1 LIRQGVDKKN
11 QQVTAVWYKW
21 QFREQLNVLP
31 SINFSVGWQLG
42 ASKTACL
49 PSPAHHLPNPPSPST
64 QLAPPKVWIIQL
76 SYLCPMNTLADIAEF
91 KASPELIE
99 RLYNDSILKTYHEG
113 DIILNENAY
122 IRAIPIVTKGS
133 IKVIRTEEDGR
144 EILLY
149 YIKAGESCIMS
160 FLGGMHNE
168 TSKVRA
174 EVEEDAEILFLP
186 MEKVGEYIREYP
198 QWLDY
203 IFRLY
208 HKRFEELLTI
218 INAIAFKKVDERLL
232 ALLHKKADLTGNHT
246 ILVTHEQLANEL
258 GTARVVVSRLL
269 KQLEE
274 NGQLQLG
281 RNKIKLL

>member
-1 LIRQGVDKKN
+1 MEH
-11 QQVTAVWYKW
+11 TAGREALPLSPDLTSELYKY
-21 QFREQLNVLP
+21 
-31 SINFSVGWQLG
+31 SI
-42 ASKTACL
+42 
-49 PSPAHHLPNPPSPST
+49 
-64 QLAPPKVWIIQL
+64 
-76 SYLCPMNTLADIAEF
+76 E
-91 KASPELIE
+91 
-99 RLYNDSILKTYHEG
+99 KTYTAG
-113 DIILNENAY
+113 STILNEDAH
-122 IRAIPIVTKGS
+122 IRSIPIVVKGS
-133 IKVIRTEEDGR
+133 LRVIRTEEDGR

-186 MEKVGEYIREYP
+186 MDKVSLFIKEYP

-208 HKRFEELLTI
+208 HKRFEELLEI
-218 INAIAFKKVDERLL
+218 VNAIAFKKVDERLL
-232 ALLHKKADLTGNHT
+232 NLLYKKQELIGNKT
-246 ILVTHEQLANEL
+246 LNITHEQLANEL

-274 NGQLQLG
+274 IGKVKLG
-281 RNKIKLL
+281 RNKISLM

>member
-1 LIRQGVDKKN
+1 M
-11 QQVTAVWYKW
+11 
-21 QFREQLNVLP
+21 
-31 SINFSVGWQLG
+31 
-42 ASKTACL
+42 
-49 PSPAHHLPNPPSPST
+49 NPLQEIS
-64 QLAPPKVWIIQL
+64 
-76 SYLCPMNTLADIAEF
+76 EF
-91 KASPELIE
+91 KTSPELIAK
-99 RLYNDSILKTYHEG
+99 LYECGIQKNYKAGS
-113 DIILNENAY
+113 IILNENAH
-122 IRAIPIVTKGS
+122 IRSIPIVTKGVM
-133 IKVIRTEEDGR
+133 KVFRMEDDGR

-168 TSKVRA
+168 TSKVKA

-186 MEKVGEYIREYP
+186 MEKVSLFIKEYP

-208 HKRFEELLTI
+208 HKRFEELLEI

-232 ALLHKKADLTGNHT
+232 NLLKTKSELTKST
-246 ILVTHEQLANEL
+246 TLLTTHEQLANEL

-274 NGQLQLG
+274 SGKLILG
-281 RNKIKLL
+281 RNKIQLLS